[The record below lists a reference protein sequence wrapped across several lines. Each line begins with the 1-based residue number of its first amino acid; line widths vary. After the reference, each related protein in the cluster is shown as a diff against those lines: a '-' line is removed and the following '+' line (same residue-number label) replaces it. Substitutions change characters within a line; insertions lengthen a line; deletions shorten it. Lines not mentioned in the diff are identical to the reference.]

1 MDCKSTQTLIAGYL
15 DHELDPV
22 RSLEIEGHLRLCSS
36 CSLGYKADQVL
47 RDRLRNPSV
56 YFKASDDLRK
66 RLQRSLRQAAN
77 AGTLSRS
84 ISWSWLKIA
93 APVAAAAIVILTLVP
108 FLYGPRSEDT
118 LAQEVL
124 SSHIRSLMPQHLTD
138 VASSDHHTVKPWFNG
153 RLDFSPAVVDLAK
166 EGFPLVGGRIDY
178 VNNRPVAAL
187 VYGRRKHLI
196 NVFVWPS
203 ASGGASGTNTI
214 THQGY
219 NLVHWSEAGMSYWVV
234 SDLNKTELLDFAR
247 RVRSA

>member
-1 MDCKSTQTLIAGYL
+1 MDCKNTQTLIAGYL
-15 DHELDPV
+15 DAELDPV
-22 RSLEIEGHLRLCSS
+22 RSLEVEDHLRGCSS
-36 CSLGYKADQVL
+36 CSLSYKADQVL
-47 RDRLRNPSV
+47 TDSLRNPSV
-56 YFKASDDLRK
+56 YFKAPDDLHSRI
-66 RLQRSLRQAAN
+66 QRSVRQAAN

-84 ISWSWLKIA
+84 RSWSWLKIA
-93 APVAAAAIVILTLVP
+93 APVAAAAIVILTIVP
-108 FLYGPRSEDT
+108 FLYGPRTQDM

-138 VASSDHHTVKPWFNG
+138 VVSSDQHTVKPWFNG

-187 VYGRRKHLI
+187 VYGRRNHLI

-203 ASGGASGTNTI
+203 ASEADSGTKAI

-219 NLVHWSEAGMSYWVV
+219 NLVHWTEASMSYWVV

>member
-1 MDCKSTQTLIAGYL
+1 MDCKSTQTLMAGYL

-22 RSLEIEGHLRLCSS
+22 RSLEVEDHLRLCSS
-36 CSLGYKADQVL
+36 CSQSHKTDQLL
-47 RDRLRNPSV
+47 RDGLRNPSV
-56 YFKASDDLRK
+56 YFKAPGDLHSRI
-66 RLQRSLRQAAN
+66 RRSVRD
-77 AGTLSRS
+77 AGRVRS
-84 ISWSWLKIA
+84 ISGRLVWSWVRIA
-93 APVAAAAIVILTLVP
+93 APVAAAAIVILALVP
-108 FLYGPRSEDT
+108 FLHGPSNQEI

-138 VASSDHHTVKPWFNG
+138 VASSEQHTVKPWFNG
-153 RLDFSPAVVDLAK
+153 RLDFSPAVVDLAR

-203 ASGGASGTNTI
+203 ASAPDTGTKTI

-219 NLVHWSEAGMSYWVV
+219 NLFYWTRAGMTYWAV
-234 SDLNKTELLDFAR
+234 SDLNKTELQEFVGH
-247 RVRSA
+247 VRSA